1 MYSLHFTTSKDVDQT
16 GSVEK
21 IYTGKRRNYAKPAEV
36 CMYVIYAP
44 N

>member
-1 MYSLHFTTSKDVDQT
+1 MYLLHFTSSKDVDQT

-21 IYTGKRRNYAKPAEV
+21 IYTGKRRNYAKPAKM
-36 CMYVIYAP
+36 CMHVTYMP